1 MPAAMKGA
9 VTVTSTADASA
20 VPIAGKQLAGTGSPT
35 ALAGGARQG
44 RFQSAAAVTHDV
56 LGWLLAAAATV
67 LAASGQ
73 VEYAVTADITDLRR
87 FLVPAILEIAA
98 IFLILGGYL
107 RACDGDS
114 PALLW
119 LLAATVTGFATWTNL
134 THGGPR
140 AGRIFAA
147 ATVVTFVLWLLKLRD
162 RYRAAR
168 RASGLIDAPT
178 AKFRLI
184 RWTVMPRLT
193 GRAWLLAVEYSLRD
207 ADDALDRARL
217 WHDTARDTY
226 AETAGTRRHRRA
238 VAHRAAS
245 LAVRSRHHDNAFGR
259 PVPTGPITAATV
271 APVPASTEA
280 HKSGLAR
287 PEVDDSTEMQP
298 GSHLP
303 LASENGT
310 SPATATDALRAATP
324 ISTLQPTAYVSAND
338 TDIPAPDGTISGAN
352 QEKTSKRQRQVPSE
366 RLIDVPAG
374 ETPEP
379 SAGTGNTAPE
389 PYEPTSDEDRTMYQT
404 WLRGVA
410 NGHEPTG
417 ADLARASGRPD
428 DSTGTGRRAAR
439 RYRDAHPEFSAIGG
453 TATPDNRELR
463 RTAQPAGR
471 R

>member
-1 MPAAMKGA
+1 VP
-9 VTVTSTADASA
+9 VTTPTPPTADPNSH
-20 VPIAGKQLAGTGSPT
+20 
-35 ALAGGARQG
+35 RN
-44 RFQSAAAVTHDV
+44 RFQSAAAVTHHT
-56 LGWLLAAAATV
+56 LGWLLAASATI

-147 ATVVTFVLWLLKLRD
+147 ATVITFILWLLKLRD

-184 RWTVMPRLT
+184 RWIVMPRLT
-193 GRAWLLAVEYSLRD
+193 ARAWLIAVEYSLRD

-226 AETAGTRRHRRA
+226 TDTTGTKRHRRA
-238 VAHRAAS
+238 AAHRAAT
-245 LAVRSRHHDNAFGR
+245 LAVRRRHDPTTTTASTPALIQTDRDPRHREPRAPRTKPGR
-259 PVPTGPITAATV
+259 P
-271 APVPASTEA
+271 
-280 HKSGLAR
+280 
-287 PEVDDSTEMQP
+287 
-298 GSHLP
+298 
-303 LASENGT
+303 
-310 SPATATDALRAATP
+310 ATP
-324 ISTLQPTAYVSAND
+324 PARRHAFARSAAEASREAADGVHTTPTPGDGAASATRTAGPAQQPSRPGTRPANAE
-338 TDIPAPDGTISGAN
+338 TGNPPERLPGAGIPA
-352 QEKTSKRQRQVPSE
+352 R
-366 RLIDVPAG
+366 
-374 ETPEP
+374 
-379 SAGTGNTAPE
+379 E
-389 PYEPTSDEDRTMYQT
+389 PYEPASEEDRVMYQT
-404 WLRGVA
+404 WLDGVTA
-410 NGHEPTG
+410 GHEPTG
-417 ADLARASGRPD
+417 ADLARAVGRAS

-439 RYRDAHPEFSAIGG
+439 RYRNAHTGSSPTGQAVSRRGIRDLQ
-453 TATPDNRELR
+453 TAV
-463 RTAQPAGR
+463 QPTGM
-471 R
+471 